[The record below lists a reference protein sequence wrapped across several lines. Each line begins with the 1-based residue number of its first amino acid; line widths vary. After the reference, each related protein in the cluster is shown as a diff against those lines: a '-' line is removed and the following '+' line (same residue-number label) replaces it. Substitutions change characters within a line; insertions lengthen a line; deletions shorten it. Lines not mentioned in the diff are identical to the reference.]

1 MKQRALLTKYPDPA
15 QFILDYNPD
24 LQFKIVRCN
33 ATHADLALNLEIP
46 SLGLLASTYGD
57 ETPLEWLKIQF
68 GTLNDFAE
76 VSTKIAKTQL
86 EELAAIFLSEYY
98 YINAAEICF
107 FIARFKSGQYGRFYG
122 AIDPMKITSAML
134 EYTSER
140 RRGIERHD
148 AKRNFNTAIAAIRK
162 LKQDVD
168 KTQFSTQENFGND
181 SDCLLAFIRLLV
193 DRCGDDDKKMFA
205 FYNYIKRHPSQLG
218 LDLSDEKSTFAHI
231 FESNEKLD

>member
-1 MKQRALLTKYPDPA
+1 MLVGTTNLNT
-15 QFILDYNPD
+15 
-24 LQFKIVRCN
+24 
-33 ATHADLALNLEIP
+33 TLNLTYVLTDVVET
-46 SLGLLASTYGD
+46 LLYDLRSEMGKQGY
-57 ETPLEWLKIQF
+57 
-68 GTLNDFAE
+68 
-76 VSTKIAKTQL
+76 
-86 EELAAIFLSEYY
+86 EL
-98 YINAAEICF
+98 
-107 FIARFKSGQYGRFYG
+107 
-122 AIDPMKITSAML
+122 
-134 EYTSER
+134 
-140 RRGIERHD
+140 RHD

-193 DRCGDDDKKMFA
+193 KMFA